1 MSRGPAVKKSMAVSR
16 RSGLCVNK
24 YSISITCVPDG
35 MCCKPHKTVLQP
47 LSALE
52 SMLSS
57 QQVSFQS
64 IRVEVLPLWLQSV

>member
-1 MSRGPAVKKSMAVSR
+1 MAVSH

-24 YSISITCVPDG
+24 YRISITCVPDR

-52 SMLSS
+52 SMSS
-57 QQVSFQS
+57 SLQVSFQS
-64 IRVEVLPLWLQSV
+64 IRVEVLPLWFQTV